1 MGRVNDGNYFVDS
14 FDWDFVQ
21 GNHMGMGMSTYIVL
35 KSAGIFISL
44 LTLCIALIIAL
55 VER

>member
-21 GNHMGMGMSTYIVL
+21 GNRMGMGMSTYIVL